1 MAVSYYPRIEMV
13 EVKPSKKTQA
23 ERKQAAL
30 EQELFDKQ
38 ARWQARQTPQSY
50 LTMAQKKVL
59 LGVAPD
65 KDFIQQV
72 KLIAAAPQAAA
83 PQALLPS
90 YDPEID
96 WRTKNGGKVSHV
108 VDQGAC
114 GSCVSFGT
122 VALLEST
129 ALIERNLQLDLSEAD
144 LHFCSSHG
152 ASCAGWYP
160 SSALQSVIARGV
172 CDEAHF
178 PYASAFIGGAPT
190 CVLAPDRAQHVFK
203 IQAYNWIIF
212 DAFRKDYLT
221 HHGPMVACMTV
232 YDDFFSYSAG
242 VYHHVTGG
250 RAGGHCILVIGYSQS
265 QGCWICKNSWGQAWG
280 EAGFFKIAYGEC
292 SIDSILSP
300 FFGAQGIV
308 LPA

>member
-1 MAVSYYPRIEMV
+1 MPIAYHSRIELN
-13 EVKPSKKTQA
+13 EVRPSKKIQA
-23 ERKQAAL
+23 EKKLAAL
-30 EQELFDKQ
+30 EQELSEKH
-38 ARWQARQTPQSY
+38 ARWQARQTPHSY

-59 LGVAPD
+59 LGLTPD
-65 KDFIQQV
+65 KEFKQQV
-72 KLIAAAPQAAA
+72 ESAAAAPL
-83 PQALLPS
+83 ALLPS

-96 WRTKNGGKVSHV
+96 WRNKNGGKVSPV
-108 VDQGAC
+108 VDQGTC

-129 ALIERNLQLDLSEAD
+129 ALIELNLQLDLSEAD

-152 ASCAGWYP
+152 ASCTGWYP
-160 SSALQSVIARGV
+160 LSALQSVIARGV

-178 PYASAFIGGAPT
+178 PYASAFVGGNPT
-190 CVLAPDRAQHVFK
+190 CILAPDRVQHVYK
-203 IQAYNWIIF
+203 IQAYNWIVF

-221 HHGPMVACMTV
+221 HHGPMVACLTV

-242 VYHHVTGG
+242 IYHHVSGG
-250 RAGGHCILVIGYSQS
+250 KAGGHCVLVIGYSQS
-265 QGCWICKNSWGQAWG
+265 QGCWICKNSWGESWG

-292 SIDSILSP
+292 GIDSVLSP

-308 LPA
+308 LPD

>member
-1 MAVSYYPRIEMV
+1 MPAAFNPWIDLD
-13 EVKPSKKTQA
+13 EVRPSKKTQA
-23 ERKQAAL
+23 EKKQAAL
-30 EQELFDKQ
+30 EQELIEKQ

-59 LGVAPD
+59 LGVTPD
-65 KDFIQQV
+65 KDFKQQV
-72 KLIAAAPQAAA
+72 RLTAAAPR
-83 PQALLPS
+83 ALLPS

-96 WRTKNGGKVSHV
+96 WRTKNGGKVSPV
-108 VDQGAC
+108 VDQGTC

-122 VALLEST
+122 VGLLEST
-129 ALIERNLQLDLSEAD
+129 ALIELNLPLDLSEAD

-160 SSALQSVIARGV
+160 LSALQSVMARGV

-178 PYASAFIGGAPT
+178 PYASAFVGGAPK
-190 CVLAPDRAQHVFK
+190 CILAPDRAQHVYK

-242 VYHHVTGG
+242 VYHHVSGG

-308 LPA
+308 LPV